1 MTRLH
6 RICLV
11 AALLIAAM
19 SLAGPARAQ
28 EEVTYANT
36 VTVAAG
42 ASVELEAD
50 IATLTFGVRARSD
63 DASTATRR
71 VGRKTRSVV
80 AALEAAGVTDEELT
94 VGGVSLRRS
103 YDRRGTPTGYV
114 ASVAVKVKTER
125 LGALG
130 RIIDAGVAGGAGSL
144 RLAYNVKDR
153 TAAVDQAL
161 RDAMVLARAKATA
174 LAEADGRQVGPAI
187 VISEYNATPPRAVS
201 YEAAGLA
208 GGSAA
213 DTSTIPLEAP
223 ILSAKA
229 RITVTFELI

>member
-1 MTRLH
+1 MH
-6 RICLV
+6 RFQRILFVTALV
-11 AALLIAAM
+11 AMVTSVAAT
-19 SLAGPARAQ
+19 AQAQ

-42 ASVELEAD
+42 ATVELDAD
-50 IATLTFGVRARSD
+50 IATLVFGVRARAD

-71 VGRKTRSVV
+71 VARKTRSVV
-80 AALEAAGVTDEELT
+80 SALEAVGVTDEELT
-94 VGGVSLRRS
+94 VGGVSLNRR
-103 YDRRGTPTGYV
+103 YDRDGRPVGYV

-125 LGALG
+125 LDALG

-144 RLAYNVKDR
+144 RLSYNVKDR

-161 RDAMVLARAKATA
+161 REAMVLARAKATA
-174 LAEADGRQVGPAI
+174 LAEADGRAVGLAI

-201 YEAAGLA
+201 YEVAGLA
-208 GGSAA
+208 ASSAA

-223 ILSAKA
+223 TLSAKA